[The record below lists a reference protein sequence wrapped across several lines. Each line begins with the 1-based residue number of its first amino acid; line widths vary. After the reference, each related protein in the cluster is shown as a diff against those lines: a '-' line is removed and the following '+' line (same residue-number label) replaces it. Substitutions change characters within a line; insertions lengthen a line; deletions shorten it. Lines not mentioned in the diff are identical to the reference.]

1 MRFLGCHLY
10 NCFSYFFNRENE
22 ASLAV
27 LPDLLMELDCMNE
40 VCILWNSFPLKIK
53 SLAMMCHPH
62 LSMPE
67 FCFAWKIDVWYKSAN
82 TRLFM
87 EVARYLY
94 QL

>member
-40 VCILWNSFPLKIK
+40 VCILWNSKFIYGGC
-53 SLAMMCHPH
+53 SLSVSA
-62 LSMPE
+62 LS
-67 FCFAWKIDVWYKSAN
+67 
-82 TRLFM
+82 RLFGYDM
-87 EVARYLY
+87 AKFKLHP
-94 QL
+94 